1 MKSVAAFGER
11 IYVVGLYSHKEPP
24 GVGQSVVEESQRCR
38 TRQSLVTRYLLVCS
52 ATTFKAIL
60 RLQTF
65 KAILRLHLYSR
76 VKQPRAKWYSV
87 ATTAATCF
95 SSPPTRAGWAR
106 WSPVPV
112 PSHPLGM
119 GWGRHQP
126 ELCHPVLL
134 FANLSCHLLSSAS
147 VPTEGFQ
154 KIAPRNSCFVTFS
167 FIAVAQLFFLKIR

>member
-1 MKSVAAFGER
+1 MKSVAAFGEW

-38 TRQSLVTRYLLVCS
+38 TRQSLVTRCLLVCS

-60 RLQTF
+60 G
-65 KAILRLHLYSR
+65 LHLYSR
-76 VKQPRAKWYSV
+76 VKQPLAKWYGV

-112 PSHPLGM
+112 PSHPLDV
-119 GWGRHQP
+119 GWGRHRP
-126 ELCHPVLL
+126 ELCHAVLL

-147 VPTEGFQ
+147 VPAEGFQ
-154 KIAPRNSCFVTFS
+154 KIAPRNSCFVTFFHGS
-167 FIAVAQLFFLKIR
+167 GTAFFF